1 MLLSSETKTPHVLK
15 NPICFE
21 RGVKTK
27 HIFVQPL
34 FFFPS
39 PLPGLSISVGWGVQ
53 AERSRAQRE
62 ERKAALHWDKVID
75 PLSIETFAKEQ
86 EELGKVVYTKKWM
99 SIVQN

>member
-1 MLLSSETKTPHVLK
+1 MGIDYFDLDSLLVQNTVTAY
-15 NPICFE
+15 ICA
-21 RGVKTK
+21 TT
-27 HIFVQPL
+27 